1 MEKYFLQL
9 NNLFSQHDEIKL
21 IYLFGSQY
29 IRIRMEMAD
38 FANELPERL
47 QKAYV
52 HRISQ
57 FPALA
62 RYLR

>member
-1 MEKYFLQL
+1 
-9 NNLFSQHDEIKL
+9 
-21 IYLFGSQY
+21 
-29 IRIRMEMAD
+29 MEMAD

-62 RYLR
+62 TAGFIFEFFRKPLDFSQRISLIVRVANYICYS